1 MTTESP
7 TTYDQL
13 DHAIRR
19 HVTEE
24 TEGDL
29 AVAWVLTV
37 GLVARNDDGDIY
49 LEHAANQPSY
59 VTAGLL
65 STAHHIS
72 NHSLSTTDDTDDE
85 DDD

>member
-49 LEHAANQPSY
+49 LEHAANQPTY
-59 VTAGLL
+59 VTSGLL
-65 STAHHIS
+65 TTAHHVY
-72 NHSLSTTDDTDDE
+72 NHAIGTSTDDDE
-85 DDD
+85 DND